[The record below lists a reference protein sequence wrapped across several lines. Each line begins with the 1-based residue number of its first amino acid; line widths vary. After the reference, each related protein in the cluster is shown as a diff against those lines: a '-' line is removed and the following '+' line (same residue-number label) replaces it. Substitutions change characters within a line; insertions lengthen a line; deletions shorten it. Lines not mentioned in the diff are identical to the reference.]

1 MSTDVQPV
9 HDRIVPA
16 QPRETVQVQ
25 LDDGRLYEGPVGTPL
40 VEFMD
45 VAMNDHESIVTAALV
60 DGQFRELGFPV
71 MRDCDVTPVDTYSSD
86 GLRIYQRAIT
96 FVLIVAARELFP
108 EARLLIDHSVTL
120 GAFFC
125 QVVGRPEFTEVE
137 MEALSQR
144 MHEIIS
150 ADEPIYKE
158 RLPLKEA
165 IEMFASQGYDDKV
178 RLFTGREDGEVTVY
192 TLRGVCDY
200 FYGHMLP
207 RTGRLERFSLEHYLP
222 GFILRSHVPRH
233 AYPLESHGHYPKLME
248 VFREYGRWLRILGIE
263 DVGSMNAAIEQGE
276 AQRAVLVSEALHE
289 KRISEIAA
297 AILAGVIGTITAFG
311 FVRSELPYR
320 ETLATF
326 LLLPLMISPVITGVA
341 ILRYSSAVGFPRGYP
356 SIILAHSV
364 LALPYVFLI
373 VRSQL
378 LTFDERLEDAS
389 RLMGANQ
396 LETVFN
402 VTLPN
407 IAPGIAAGMLLAFII
422 SFGEFT
428 ATQFLVTPG
437 TTTIPVIIFTMI
449 STGMTPEISA
459 LATVLVV
466 LLVIIGA
473 VSEII
478 S

>member
-1 MSTDVQPV
+1 MSKLRDWLFFHPILLVVYAIMLVP
-9 HDRIVPA
+9 IVIVIVTSF
-16 QPRETVQVQ
+16 TVQSAPTLPRDGVT
-25 LDDGRLYEGPVGTPL
+25 LDWYITLAENQR
-40 VEFMD
+40 
-45 VAMNDHESIVTAALV
+45 I
-60 DGQFRELGFPV
+60 
-71 MRDCDVTPVDTYSSD
+71 
-86 GLRIYQRAIT
+86 LRA
-96 FVLIVAARELFP
+96 LIV
-108 EARLLIDHSVTL
+108 S
-120 GAFFC
+120 
-125 QVVGRPEFTEVE
+125 
-137 MEALSQR
+137 
-144 MHEIIS
+144 
-150 ADEPIYKE
+150 
-158 RLPLKEA
+158 
-165 IEMFASQGYDDKV
+165 
-178 RLFTGREDGEVTVY
+178 TVA
-192 TLRGVCDY
+192 G
-200 FYGHMLP
+200 
-207 RTGRLERFSLEHYLP
+207 
-222 GFILRSHVPRH
+222 
-233 AYPLESHGHYPKLME
+233 
-248 VFREYGRWLRILGIE
+248 
-263 DVGSMNAAIEQGE
+263 
-276 AQRAVLVSEALHE
+276 
-289 KRISEIAA
+289 IAA